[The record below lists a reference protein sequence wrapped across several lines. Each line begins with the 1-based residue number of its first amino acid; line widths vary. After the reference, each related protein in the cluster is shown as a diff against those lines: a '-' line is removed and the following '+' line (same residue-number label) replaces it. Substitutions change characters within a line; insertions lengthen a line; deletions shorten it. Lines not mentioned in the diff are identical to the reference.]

1 MVGWCA
7 AQFRPKTGAMVLYLI
22 IIAVCCLWIFACVQ
36 EAVCAPISSSRA
48 NVYAAFDELFNA
60 VWLHKRKEPAWTTR
74 CTAAHTLSTPRTR
87 GPALSLVLGVP
98 GATPGRG
105 WFDSRLHRQ
114 TMSSVTEATR
124 GLRLGH

>member
-1 MVGWCA
+1 MNMHFSEPLLSRSSTSAIGKRCV
-7 AQFRPKTGAMVLYLI
+7 AQFRPKTGAMVLYLMI
-22 IIAVCCLWIFACVQ
+22 TAVCCLRIFACVQ

-48 NVYAAFDELFNA
+48 NVYAACDELFNA
-60 VWLHKRKEPAWTTR
+60 VWPHKRKEPAWTTR

-105 WFDSRLHRQ
+105 RFD
-114 TMSSVTEATR
+114 
-124 GLRLGH
+124 